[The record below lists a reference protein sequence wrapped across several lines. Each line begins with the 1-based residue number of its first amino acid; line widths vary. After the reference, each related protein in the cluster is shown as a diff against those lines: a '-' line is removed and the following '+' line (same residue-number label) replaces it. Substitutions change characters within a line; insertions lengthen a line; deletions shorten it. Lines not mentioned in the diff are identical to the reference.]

1 MSRRFV
7 ALAVVL
13 GAGVVVAV
21 DLAVQAS
28 EFAPIAE
35 FRVSRQRAEDCIQV
49 RRENGST
56 IWDVRSPFGIG
67 RATIER
73 VGPQWPKCVL
83 LRLHLRG
90 LEEFRA
96 SSGSITL
103 AGAVSS
109 SQGLQT
115 SLRLLRDKQAEK
127 PLAPGSPFWTE
138 IRVQSKNP
146 KIPLQDGYF
155 EVSLPAAFF
164 EGNPSS
170 IRLQWID
177 FYRG

>member
-1 MSRRFV
+1 MKRRLV
-7 ALAVVL
+7 ALAFAL
-13 GAGVVVAV
+13 GAVVVVAA
-21 DLAVQAS
+21 DLASGAS
-28 EFAPIAE
+28 ESQPPAE
-35 FRVSRQRAEDCIQV
+35 FRVSTQRADDCIQI
-49 RRENGST
+49 RRENGCV
-56 IWDVRSPFGIG
+56 IWDIRSPFGIG

-73 VGPQWPKCVL
+73 VAPQWPKSVR

-90 LEEFRA
+90 LEGFRV
-96 SSGSITL
+96 SSGNITL

-109 SQGLQT
+109 SHGAQT
-115 SLRLLRDKQAEK
+115 SMRLLRDDKDEK
-127 PLAPGSPFWTE
+127 PLVPDSPYWTE
-138 IRVQSKNP
+138 IRIQGKNP

-155 EVSLPAAFF
+155 EVLLPAAFF